1 MERRTLL
8 EPGGRPT
15 PAKSN
20 TMLKPRIIIPALAAL
35 ALAGCSGESNKR
47 NEVTVEIWSG
57 WTGQEAASFQKLC
70 DEFNQSHP
78 GIFVHNRGG
87 VTDNSM
93 VVRAITAGVPP
104 DCFTIWNAA
113 DVGPLASYGAI
124 SNLDGPY
131 KASGLSEAD
140 LVPGAVSQCKYNGHF
155 IGVPL
160 LMDTNALFW
169 NKDAFREAGLDPERP
184 PTTMAEL
191 RDYAVRLTQRDN
203 NGDIVRLGL
212 MLPETTLLC
221 WVFGGDFLDAK
232 GRPTANTP
240 ENVRAFKYYKGL
252 VDEMGGRERVEAFG
266 SGFGVGQGPNHPF
279 FVGKVAM
286 MVNGEW
292 IPSWIAKYA
301 PKMHYG
307 VAPIPYEASRPD
319 LKGTTLIGVNLLAIP
334 TDAKHPK
341 EAWEFLRWLQRPEVQ
356 LEFAEALNNV
366 PNTRS
371 ALRRPRLITGSE
383 ARRNFGKFWVIAQN
397 EHARGFPVSPIGQLY
412 QDELGRATEFVMFG
426 TKTPEAAL
434 ADVQAKVERE
444 LSAQRKR

>member
-1 MERRTLL
+1 MF
-8 EPGGRPT
+8 
-15 PAKSN
+15 
-20 TMLKPRIIIPALAAL
+20 KPRISILALAAF
-35 ALAGCSGESNKR
+35 ALAGCWRQAGQRSG
-47 NEVTVEIWSG
+47 VTVEVWSG
-57 WTGQEAASFQKLC
+57 WTGQEAVSFQKLC
-70 DEFNQSHP
+70 DEFNKSHP
-78 GIFVHNRGG
+78 SILIHNRGG

-93 VVRAITAGVPP
+93 VIRAITAGVPP
-104 DCFTIWNAA
+104 DCFTIWSSP
-113 DVGPLASYGAI
+113 DVGPLAAYGAI
-124 SNLDGPY
+124 SNLDAQY
-131 KASGLSEAD
+131 KASGLSEDD
-140 LVPGAVSQCKYNGHF
+140 LVPGAVSLCKYNGHF

-169 NKDAFREAGLDPERP
+169 NKEAFREAGLDPERP
-184 PTTMAEL
+184 PRTMAEL
-191 RDYAVRLTQRDN
+191 KDYAIGLTKRGKDGGIQ
-203 NGDIVRLGL
+203 RLGL
-212 MLPETTLLC
+212 MLPDTSLLC
-221 WVFGGDFLDAK
+221 WVFGGDFVDAD

-240 ENVRAFKYYKGL
+240 ANVRAFKFYKAL

-266 SGFGVGQGPNHPF
+266 SGFGVTQGPNHPF

-292 IPSWIAKYA
+292 IPSWIEKYA
-301 PKMHYG
+301 PKLQYG

-319 LKGTTLIGVNLLAIP
+319 LKGATMISVNLLAIP
-334 TDAKHPK
+334 TEAKHPK
-341 EAWEFLRWLQRPEVQ
+341 EAWEFLRWLQKPEVQ

-397 EHARGFPVSPIGQLY
+397 VHAKGFPVSPVGQMY

-434 ADVQAKVERE
+434 ADLQAKVEKE
-444 LSAQRKR
+444 LKAQQKK